1 MSLKE
6 WTVLIVEDEYD
17 SMELVQGILDHYD
30 IQYLAAG
37 DGEQALEILKDT
49 IPTLVIVDLA
59 LPGIDGWNLLRTI
72 RADPRLDGV
81 PCVATTAYHSFEIA
95 DRAIE
100 EGFVAYFPKP
110 IEATAFVRE
119 LEYIINGA

>member
-119 LEYIINGA
+119 LEYIIDGE

>member
-1 MSLKE
+1 MSLKD
-6 WTVLIVEDEYD
+6 WNVLIVEDEYD
-17 SMELVQGILDHYD
+17 SMELVQGIFDHYNVR
-30 IQYLAAG
+30 YLAAG
-37 DGEQALEILKDT
+37 DGEQALKMLQDVV
-49 IPTLVIVDLA
+49 PTLVIIDLA

-72 RADPRLDGV
+72 RANPRLAEI

-110 IEATAFVRE
+110 IEATSFVRE
-119 LEYIINGA
+119 LEYIVKGD

>member
-1 MSLKE
+1 MSLKD
-6 WTVLIVEDEYD
+6 WNVLIVEDEYD
-17 SMELVQGILDHYD
+17 SMELVQGIFDHYD
-30 IQYLAAG
+30 IHFLAAG

-59 LPGIDGWNLLRTI
+59 LPGIDGWNLLRAI
-72 RADPRLDGV
+72 RADTRLAGV
-81 PCVATTAYHSFEIA
+81 PCVAVTAYHSFEIA

-119 LEYIINGA
+119 LEYIVNGD

>member
-119 LEYIINGA
+119 LEHIIKGA

>member
-119 LEYIINGA
+119 LEYIIKGA

>member
-17 SMELVQGILDHYD
+17 SMELVQGIFDHYD

-37 DGEQALEILKDT
+37 DGEQALEILEDT

-119 LEYIINGA
+119 LEYIINGE